1 MTMPLGKQHQ
11 SGPFAR
17 AVSAEVRAT
26 MARNRVLASQLAR
39 SISVSPSY
47 LSTRLRDTLP
57 FTLNDIEAVCG
68 ALGLDLEATV
78 SEAART
84 VANER

>member
-1 MTMPLGKQHQ
+1 
-11 SGPFAR
+11 
-17 AVSAEVRAT
+17 